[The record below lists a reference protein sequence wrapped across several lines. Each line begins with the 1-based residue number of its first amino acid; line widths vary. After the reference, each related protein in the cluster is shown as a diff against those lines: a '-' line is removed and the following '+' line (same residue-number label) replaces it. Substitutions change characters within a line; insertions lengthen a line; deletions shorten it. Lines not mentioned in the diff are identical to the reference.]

1 MKNMK
6 KIMSLFLALVMLV
19 GVAVPVFANNGNT
32 PEDPAAGTSKEANAV
47 TNSVTLHKMLI
58 SKENIKAR
66 KVTVNLGTAEKPNN
80 VSKVVVQKEGKY
92 YDAKTNKELNSTDA
106 TQKKFIDGFA
116 GGTPVFAGHEGLDGT
131 KYDGREIK
139 DPATYFGEKTPMA
152 NVYFAWQEKGKET
165 TTIQVNG
172 EDKTVPQYIKGKAGN
187 LSTPDLTELKEDPQD
202 TNKVTGYK
210 INYTTKI
217 DEAFG
222 GSTTT
227 DGIKFDTSKLKGT
240 FLIQEIKE
248 KSKYLNEGKTIVDQR
263 AVPVE
268 ITLPLVNEYGT
279 VLDAH
284 VYPKN
289 VEDKPLIDKNF
300 IRRHGLKEAIAKGGE
315 TNKIIN
321 AGAQYENYQK
331 EKAQVTANVGQ
342 VIPYEVKTKIAKGT
356 AYEKLIWNDNMTNGL
371 TYNKD
376 LGNSKTYKDLLVK
389 DEKDQTATKDVV
401 TGIKLYKKE
410 AGAEIANPKYK
421 NDGSTPNEP
430 EKIKSDV
437 EVTLDAK
444 DYTIVE
450 DDKGFR
456 LMFTKD
462 GLDKISNITKPADV
476 NGQAQE
482 AYDVEVVLTYTATV
496 NGSTKVDN
504 PEKNN
509 ITLEYG
515 HKPGKD
521 IDKKDVK
528 PKDKALEVVKSF
540 DTNPVDD
547 DAKNKFVL
555 SYTLEENGTAIAT
568 VTLTSADTNGEI
580 FDLGNGI
587 KFEVTGEFAGKF
599 TGLDDKKTYS
609 FYERVAGYNPEYTA
623 IENGKVTIKNKKDSD
638 NPPPLNP
645 TEPKVVTGG
654 KKFVKTNDYD
664 KNDANLKRLL
674 GAQFIVKRTVKKD
687 DKDVT
692 QYLVSKA
699 DASKTK
705 DQAALVAAEKTYREA
720 VEAYNEAIKT
730 ATGANTAEKENNV
743 KIKLPKEDKLTSTD
757 KNADWEDVTGK
768 TNISTRIEK
777 LREVYEAAFKTAGTL
792 YEWKTP
798 ETGKEG
804 KDIAN
809 VVILTSDFEGRF
821 EIQGLAY
828 GEYFLE
834 EIKAPNDFAK
844 IADQKFVVGEGTYQ
858 GEDSELKYYPNEPG
872 GPNSDLLPPHGYGQ
886 QVKNKKVTIPETGG
900 IGTVIFTVVGI
911 SLMAGAFIAMRK
923 RTAEEN

>member
-1 MKNMK
+1 
-6 KIMSLFLALVMLV
+6 MSLFLALVMLV
-19 GVAVPVFANNGNT
+19 GVALPSVAMAADTEKDGTKLSDYSKAEKDANV
-32 PEDPAAGTSKEANAV
+32 SKEKYAKTLN
-47 TNSVTLHKMLI
+47 VTLHKMLVT
-58 SKENIKAR
+58 KENIKAR
-66 KVTVNLGTAEKPNN
+66 KVTVKEGDKTT
-80 VSKVVVQKEGKY
+80 SKVVIEKEENGKKTY
-92 YDAKTNKELNSTDA
+92 TDGNGTALDANNTVDKA
-106 TQKKFIDGFA
+106 FIDGYA
-116 GGTPVFAGHEGLDGT
+116 SGTPVFGGHEGLDGT
-131 KYDGREIK
+131 KYDGKEIK
-139 DPATYFGEKTPMA
+139 NTAAYFGKSEEM
-152 NVYFAWQEKGKET
+152 NDVFFAWQEVGKEKDAS
-165 TTIQVNG
+165 QK
-172 EDKTVPQYIKGKAGN
+172 DQYIKGKKVDGVM
-187 LSTPDLTELKEDPQD
+187 TPDLDAQGALQ
-202 TNKVTGYK
+202 
-210 INYTTKI
+210 YTTKL

-222 GSTTT
+222 GFTENKA
-227 DGIKFDTSKLKGT
+227 GITFNTAKLKGQ
-240 FLIQEIKE
+240 FKIQEIKE
-248 KSKYLNEGKTIVDQR
+248 KSKYIGKDDKNKPEKSIVDQR

-268 ITLPLVNEYGT
+268 ITLPLVNNDGT
-279 VLDAH
+279 VLNAH

-289 VEDKPLIDKNF
+289 VEDKPQIDKNF
-300 IRRHGLKEAIAKGGE
+300 YKNHGLKKQED
-315 TNKIIN
+315 TQSNIN
-321 AGAQYENYQK
+321 AGADYDNYQK
-331 EKAQVTANVGQ
+331 EKAKVSADVGR

-356 AYEKLIWNDNMTNGL
+356 SYEKLIWNDIMTNGL

-376 LGNSKTYKDLLVK
+376 LGTSKTYKDLLVK
-389 DEKDQTATKDVV
+389 DANNKDATKDVV
-401 TGIKLYKKE
+401 TGIKAYKKG
-410 AGAEIANPKYK
+410 AGQGGVDEEI
-421 NDGSTPNEP
+421 
-430 EKIKSDV
+430 
-437 EVTLDAK
+437 TLNAK
-444 DYTIVE
+444 DYTIKE

-456 LMFTKD
+456 LMFTAD
-462 GLDKISNITKPADV
+462 GLKKISDVTKPADK
-476 NGQAQE
+476 NGTAQP
-482 AYDVEVVLTYTATV
+482 AYDVEIQLVYTATV
-496 NGSTKVDN
+496 NGSTIVDN

-509 ITLEYG
+509 VTLEYG

-521 IDKKDVK
+521 IEEKDVK
-528 PKDKALEVVKSF
+528 PKNKELVVDKSF
-540 DTNPVDD
+540 DPALDEE
-547 DAKNKFVL
+547 AKKDLVL
-555 SYTLEENGTAIAT
+555 AYTLKEGTNEIGTVAI
-568 VTLTSADTNGEI
+568 TSTDAAGKT

-587 KFEVTGEFAGKF
+587 KFQVTGEFKGKF
-599 TGLDDKKTYS
+599 TGLDDNKTYKFS
-609 FYERVAGYNPEYTA
+609 ERVAGYNPEYAETNA
-623 IENGKVTIKNKKDSD
+623 DGTVKITNKKDSD

-674 GAQFIVKRTVKKD
+674 GAQFIVKRTVKVD
-687 DKDVT
+687 NKDVT
-692 QYLVSKA
+692 EYLVSKA
-699 DASKTK
+699 DASKIK
-705 DQAALVAAEKTYREA
+705 DQAALVSAEKTYREA

-730 ATGANTAEKENNV
+730 ASGANTAEKEKNV

-757 KNADWEDVTGK
+757 KTTDWEDVTGK

-844 IADQKFVVGEGTYQ
+844 IADQKFVVGEGTYK
-858 GEDSELKYYPNEPG
+858 GANTEMEYTPKDAANT
-872 GPNSDLLPPHGYGQ
+872 GYGQ